1 MHMNQKSLLRAFGS
15 SADGVPPLR
24 NTPAP
29 QTASVT
35 NTLTDAQML
44 GEVLR
49 VDQAASA
56 TTTLTT
62 RTGTQLSSAFSDR
75 INVGDSFDLYI
86 INEGTTAG
94 ENLVLAMGT
103 GITLIGNNDVEE
115 EDAVANSS
123 SALFRFRN
131 TAANTW
137 DCMRLA

>member
-1 MHMNQKSLLRAFGS
+1 MHVNQKSMLRWFGS
-15 SADGVPPLR
+15 SADGVPPIR

-29 QTASVT
+29 QTAT
-35 NTLTDAQML
+35 TTATLTDAQML

-49 VDQAASA
+49 VDQGAGA

-62 RTGTQLSSAFSDR
+62 RTGTQLSSAFSGR
-75 INVGDSFDLYI
+75 INVGDSFDLFI
-86 INEGTTAG
+86 INEETDAG
-94 ENLVLAMGT
+94 GNMVLAMGT

-115 EDAVANSS
+115 EDAVDNSS

-137 DCMRLA
+137 DCLRLA